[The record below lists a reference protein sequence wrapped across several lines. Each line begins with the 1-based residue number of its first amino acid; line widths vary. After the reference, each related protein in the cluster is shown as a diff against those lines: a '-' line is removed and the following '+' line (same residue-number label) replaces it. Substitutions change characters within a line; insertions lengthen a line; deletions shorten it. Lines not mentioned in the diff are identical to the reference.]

1 MAEGLRVRHL
11 GFSLAVFGL
20 LAACGERE
28 LILAGERLDIEGL
41 PTSEVVNRAEPIALP
56 AQVTNSNWT
65 HVSGNKSHR
74 IAHPA
79 LARNLTQVWSAGI
92 GQGNGRKHRLTAD
105 PVVSDGRIFTLDSR
119 SGVVAFST
127 NGTAL
132 WTRNLTPAS
141 DDPDDSSGGG
151 LAAGGGSL
159 FVTTGFG
166 QLTALNATSGA
177 MQWVQDLE
185 SAATGAPTVSDGVV
199 YVVTRNS
206 IGWAL
211 DATTGRIL
219 WQVLGAPSE
228 TGVTGGA
235 APVIAGQQVI
245 FPLSSGQ
252 IIAANIGPGD
262 QTWAASVAGERLGR
276 AFSRFSDLS
285 ADPVVA
291 NGAVFVGNHSGRAAA
306 FNAANGLRIW
316 RANEGALSPM
326 AVAGGSAFLVSDEN
340 RLIRL
345 DAETGEIIW
354 ALDLPFFT
362 RSKIKRRETTFSHFG
377 PVLAGGRLILASDDG
392 VLRQFDPASG
402 ALIGSLNLPN
412 GAARNPIV
420 AGGTLYIVTENGQ
433 LHAFR

>member
-1 MAEGLRVRHL
+1 MVKGRRVKYL
-11 GFSLAVFGL
+11 GISLIVMGL
-20 LAACGERE
+20 LAACGERQ

-41 PTSEVVNRAEPIALP
+41 EAADVVNRAVPIALP
-56 AQVTNSNWT
+56 RPVTNQNWT
-65 HVSGNKSHR
+65 QVSGNASHR
-74 IAHPA
+74 IPHPA
-79 LARNLTQVWSAGI
+79 LGRNLTQIWSANI

-105 PVVSDGRIFTLDSR
+105 PVVSNGRIYALDSQ
-119 SGVVAFST
+119 SGVVALT
-127 NGTAL
+127 TGGAAV
-132 WTRNLTPAS
+132 WTRNLAPTS
-141 DDPDDSSGGG
+141 DDPDEASGGG

-166 QLTALNATSGA
+166 ELTALNAANGA
-177 MQWVQDLE
+177 TQWVQDLE
-185 SAATGAPTVSDGVV
+185 SAASGAPTFSDGVV

-206 IGWAL
+206 IGWAI

-219 WQVLGAPSE
+219 WQVLGATSE
-228 TGVTGGA
+228 NGIAGGS
-235 APVIAGQQVI
+235 APAVAGQQVI

-252 IIAANIGPGD
+252 IVAANAGPGD

-276 AFSRFSDLS
+276 AFSRFSDVS

-291 NGAVFVGNHSGRAAA
+291 NGTVYLGNHSGRAAA
-306 FNAANGLRIW
+306 FNASNGQRIW

-326 AVAGGSAFLVSDEN
+326 TVAGGSVFLVSDEN

-345 DAETGEIIW
+345 DEDTGDVIW
-354 ALDLPFFT
+354 ARELPFFT
-362 RSKIKRRETTFSHFG
+362 RTSLRRREATFSHFG

-392 VLRQFDPASG
+392 VLRQFDPTSG
-402 ALIGSLNLPN
+402 ALIGTVDLPD

-420 AGGTLYIVTENGQ
+420 AGGALYIVTENGQ